1 MTFSYLPLKYI
12 NFTVYRKPLTTAI
25 ADLSTAF
32 PEFIA
37 TAAALTVDWLESY
50 EEGLKQAE
58 VKARELNE
66 LYNKVFDELAGKSM
80 R

>member
-1 MTFSYLPLKYI
+1 
-12 NFTVYRKPLTTAI
+12 
-25 ADLSTAF
+25 LSTAF

-58 VKARELNE
+58 VKAREL
-66 LYNKVFDELAGKSM
+66 DELWLLTNWLVIP
-80 R
+80 